1 MKYQMTLRYQKRSE
15 YDDYMFLAGQNNDE
29 ELESYKK
36 LKDMNA
42 KLSEKFTTY
51 LPIFHND
58 DHGVCSVRFKK
69 DEGKDKIFKKNSM
82 YSVDFTLKKK
92 EYKGESYVNC
102 FILKSKLVSKK
113 EDSGDGEELDEL

>member
-1 MKYQMTLRYQKRSE
+1 MTLRYQKRSD
-15 YDDYMFLAGQNNDE
+15 YDDYIFLAGQNNDE

-42 KLSEKFTTY
+42 KLAEKYKTY

-58 DHGVCSVRFKK
+58 DHGVCSIRFKK
-69 DEGKDKIFKKNSM
+69 DEGKDKAFKKNCM

-102 FILKSKLVSKK
+102 FILKSKLVSKS